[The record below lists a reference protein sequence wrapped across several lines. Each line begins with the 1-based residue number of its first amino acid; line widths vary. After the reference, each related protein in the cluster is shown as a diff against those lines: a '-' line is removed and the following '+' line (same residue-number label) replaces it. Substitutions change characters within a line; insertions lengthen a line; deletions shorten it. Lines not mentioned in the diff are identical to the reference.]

1 MPTAMDIYKLLPRT
15 NCSECKFPT
24 CLAFA
29 MQLANQ
35 KVALEACPYV
45 SPDAKAALE
54 ESGAPPIRLV
64 TIGVGDRAAK
74 MGDET
79 QLFRHDKTFYHPTVL
94 GLVADDAHGI
104 EKMRDKIESAKS
116 ASFERVGRVVG
127 VDAVGVRHSSGKA
140 EDFLEAVKA
149 AAQQPLPIV
158 VMTEDPE
165 LITDALAS
173 CGGKNPLIYR
183 ATPVNLDAM
192 AGVAKGRGPLVL
204 GGASGLDEL
213 TQMAD
218 RAKRAGVADLVLEP
232 R

>member
-64 TIGVGDRAAK
+64 TIGVGNLAAK
-74 MGDET
+74 VGDET
-79 QLFRHDKTFYHPTVL
+79 QLFRHDKTFYHPTVV
-94 GLVADDAHGI
+94 GLVADDASGL
-104 EKMRDKIESAKS
+104 EEMKERIESVRS
-116 ASFERVGRVVG
+116 ASFERVGRVER
-127 VDAVGVRHSSGKA
+127 VDVVGVRHSSGKT

-149 AAQQPLPIV
+149 ASLQP
-158 VMTEDPE
+158 
-165 LITDALAS
+165 
-173 CGGKNPLIYR
+173 
-183 ATPVNLDAM
+183 
-192 AGVAKGRGPLVL
+192 
-204 GGASGLDEL
+204 
-213 TQMAD
+213 
-218 RAKRAGVADLVLEP
+218 
-232 R
+232 